1 MPVSSRKSY
10 FELTHILFWS
20 SFYGNMC
27 KIWALNFLKDTM
39 VTFIVWVKNLLLPSG
54 IFTIFNIAAIWLFA
68 WYSRQLREG
77 KTKVQI
83 WEFIDWNEGEWGN
96 IESWSI

>member
-1 MPVSSRKSY
+1 MRASARKSY

-27 KIWALNFLKDTM
+27 KIWAVNVLKDTM
-39 VTFIVWVKNLLLPSG
+39 VTFIVWVKNLWLPSD

-68 WYSRQLREG
+68 WYLRQLREA
-77 KTKVQI
+77 KIKVQT
-83 WEFIDWNEGEWGN
+83 WEFIGWNEGE
-96 IESWSI
+96 